1 MFDERWTRLLSPGS
15 RVRVAAD
22 ASMFSSFFET
32 STFGHP
38 AQNDQRPSEPLKSG
52 VGNGGVL
59 AVWSAREDRRFEQRL
74 RAGSFDVTVERVRGR
89 LKKGGP
95 RHVIF
100 LAAAPSHSA

>member
-1 MFDERWTRLLSPGS
+1 
-15 RVRVAAD
+15 
-22 ASMFSSFFET
+22 MFSSFFET